1 MNNARVLMLIQKI
14 IKLYQSYAK
23 PVLNKYSMTQAEFDI
38 LAFLANNPELNTARD
53 ICEVRM
59 LKKSIVCQSIDKL
72 VTKGYVYKKS
82 DPSDKRVLHLLMT
95 DSASIIVEEIKK
107 VQENYLSTI
116 FSNFTYSDM
125 SELYSLLIKLESNIL
140 NTSDFEE
147 IKNG

>member
-72 VTKGYVYKKS
+72 VTK
-82 DPSDKRVLHLLMT
+82 
-95 DSASIIVEEIKK
+95 
-107 VQENYLSTI
+107 
-116 FSNFTYSDM
+116 DM
-125 SELYSLLIKLESNIL
+125 SIRKATLR
-140 NTSDFEE
+140 
-147 IKNG
+147 